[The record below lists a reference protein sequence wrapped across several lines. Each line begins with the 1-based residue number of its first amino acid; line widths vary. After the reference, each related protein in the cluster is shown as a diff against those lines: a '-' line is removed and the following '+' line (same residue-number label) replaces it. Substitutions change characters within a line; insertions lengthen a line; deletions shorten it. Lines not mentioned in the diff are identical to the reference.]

1 MKQLVY
7 ILVLGILAVSC
18 KTQSTIVTSKEEAKS
33 RGLYSY
39 NEEKSVTKSKKKSTK
54 KKASKNSLAYQI
66 IDKAM
71 EYRGV
76 KYRTGGTTKSGM
88 DCSGLVYAS
97 FKSFDIN
104 VPRTSS
110 SLADQGRKV
119 NKNNASPGDLIFFKT
134 NGSRSINH
142 VGIITE
148 IVDDEIKFIHASTS
162 SGVIISSTAE
172 RYFEKTYAQINRLI
186 E

>member
-39 NEEKSVTKSKKKSTK
+39 NEEKSITKSKKKSTK

-104 VPRTSS
+104 VPE
-110 SLADQGRKV
+110 LPV
-119 NKNNASPGDLIFFKT
+119 
-134 NGSRSINH
+134 
-142 VGIITE
+142 V
-148 IVDDEIKFIHASTS
+148 
-162 SGVIISSTAE
+162 
-172 RYFEKTYAQINRLI
+172 
-186 E
+186 